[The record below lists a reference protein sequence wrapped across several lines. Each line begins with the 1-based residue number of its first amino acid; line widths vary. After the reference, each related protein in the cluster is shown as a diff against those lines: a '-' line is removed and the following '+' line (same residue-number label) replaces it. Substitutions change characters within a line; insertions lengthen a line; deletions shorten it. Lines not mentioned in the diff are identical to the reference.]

1 MSRVAIFCVRAI
13 HKNRTGRENKSNC
26 ICIAETKV
34 RDENALVRAR
44 FSLISGT
51 SSCKFGV
58 VCGAK
63 LSLTLNLPRSK
74 MKTTKTRSFLRVS
87 GRDNRI

>member
-1 MSRVAIFCVRAI
+1 MSRVVIFRVRAI
-13 HKNRTGRENKSNC
+13 HKNRIGREKESNC

-34 RDENALVRAR
+34 RDKCALVSTR

-51 SSCKFGV
+51 SSCGFGV

-63 LSLTLNLPRSK
+63 LSLTLNPPRLK
-74 MKTTKTRSFLRVS
+74 MKTTKTRSFLRV
-87 GRDNRI
+87 

>member
-13 HKNRTGRENKSNC
+13 HKNRTGRENESNC

-34 RDENALVRAR
+34 RDKNALVSTR

-51 SSCKFGV
+51 SSCEFGV
-58 VCGAK
+58 FCGVK
-63 LSLTLNLPRSK
+63 LSLTPNP
-74 MKTTKTRSFLRVS
+74 
-87 GRDNRI
+87 